1 MKFLKLFPLFL
12 LTFGLLFTACS
23 DDDGTVTNE
32 LTIDIQ
38 SPTEGAEV
46 SLSAG
51 DHLHN
56 IVIINTNVALH
67 QIEYM
72 VYPAGDR
79 DNPLIILNDHGNG
92 NGEEE
97 RQFPEAPNAIKFA
110 DYPDLVPGNY
120 AMEIKACGEHM
131 CEGETITTE
140 TRNFT
145 IVD

>member
-1 MKFLKLFPLFL
+1 MKFMKLFPLFL

-32 LTIDIQ
+32 ITIDIQ
-38 SPTEGAEV
+38 SPTEGKEV

-56 IVIINTNVALH
+56 IAIINTNVALH
-67 QIEYM
+67 QIAYM
-72 VYPAGDR
+72 VYPTGDR
-79 DNPLIILNDHGNG
+79 DNPIIILNDHGNG

-97 RQFPEAPNAIKFA
+97 RQFPEAPNAIKFV
-110 DYPDLVPGNY
+110 DYPGLVPGSY
-120 AMEIKACGEHM
+120 VMEITACGEHM
-131 CEGETITTE
+131 CEGETIVTE
-140 TRNFT
+140 TRNFS